1 MSVIRP
7 TRCAGT
13 GNKEGL
19 HTDLV
24 EAALIGED
32 GDMPVVSCAS
42 YMEGELLAY
51 MTSTNTS
58 LEQRTRHDGGGLLS
72 VSGFVKFSCSS
83 RRFA

>member
-1 MSVIRP
+1 VLANVVVVMVGETAAVSVIRP

-42 YMEGELLAY
+42 YMEG
-51 MTSTNTS
+51 
-58 LEQRTRHDGGGLLS
+58 
-72 VSGFVKFSCSS
+72 SC
-83 RRFA
+83 